1 MTANAPNWNTTQYA
15 NRAMHIYQ
23 QKGNRLRPT
32 ISTAGRIE
40 NIKTAV
46 FWLAGTSKAVKK
58 CATSATSLRMLTLM
72 RNRPSRSISTI

>member
-1 MTANAPNWNTTQYA
+1 MTTNAPNWNTTQYA

-40 NIKTAV
+40 SKRCAGHRV
-46 FWLAGTSKAVKK
+46 FA
-58 CATSATSLRMLTLM
+58 
-72 RNRPSRSISTI
+72 